1 MAAELWVARASLTEA
16 ARRRVEWLA
25 PDERALMEG
34 RVFAR
39 HRDEYLLTRVVCRAV
54 LGRVVGRA
62 PESLAF
68 VRSEHGRPSLVGH
81 ADVRFNLSNSAG
93 HVVLLVSRAHE
104 VGVDLETIGRADEIV
119 KLAPSVFAASE
130 QSELASL
137 SGEAQ
142 RERAVALWTLKES
155 YIKARGLGLQLPLD
169 GFAFSFT
176 SESAVPQITIDPAL
190 GDDATR
196 WHFRQWQTEDLRIA
210 TATEREGGEGGDTIR
225 LINLMESF

>member
-16 ARRRVEWLA
+16 ARQHVGWLA
-25 PDERALMEG
+25 ADERALMEG
-34 RVFAR
+34 RVFAQ

-54 LGRVVGRA
+54 LGRTVGRA
-62 PESLAF
+62 PESLTF

-81 ADVRFNLSNSAG
+81 DDVRFNLSNSAG

-104 VGVDLETIGRADEIV
+104 VGVDLETIGRADAII
-119 KLAPSVFAASE
+119 KLAPNVFAPSE
-130 QSELASL
+130 RAELAAL
-137 SGEAQ
+137 AGEAQ

-169 GFAFSFT
+169 GFAFSFA
-176 SESAVPQITIDPAL
+176 SAGDAPPRITIDPSL

-196 WHFRQWQTEDLRIA
+196 WHFQQWQTEDLRIA
-210 TATEREGGEGGDTIR
+210 TATDGEGGDTTR
-225 LINLMESF
+225 LINLTESF